1 MLGEI
6 ELLIPTMANSVR
18 PSNQT
23 IRQEASLLFRQEI
36 QLSSTD
42 ATKALLILLQRGY
55 MGAGNDGVGR
65 CLKIS
70 PTRI

>member
-1 MLGEI
+1 
-6 ELLIPTMANSVR
+6 MANSVR

-36 QLSSTD
+36 QLSGTD
-42 ATKALLILLQRGY
+42 AAKALLILLRRWY
-55 MGAGNDGVGR
+55 IGAGNDGIGR

-70 PTRI
+70 PTQIWPVNR